1 MTLDDAKGAY
11 EALSGKAS
19 DIMRQLGLGGIAL
32 IWIFKAD
39 SGKGPV
45 LDKTL
50 IHAAVWI
57 FVAII
62 CDFLQYAVGATIWFY
77 YFRHK
82 EKQEIKDDT
91 TFKAPPG
98 LNWPTWALFY
108 VKSALVLIAYAFYII
123 PFLVCK
129 FAG

>member
-1 MTLDDAKGAY
+1 MTLDDAKSAY

-19 DIMRQLGLGGIAL
+19 DIMRQLGLSGIAL

-39 SGKGPV
+39 TSKGPV

-57 FVAII
+57 LVAII
-62 CDFLQYAVGATIWFY
+62 CDFLQYALGATIWFY

-82 EKQEIKDDT
+82 EKQAINDDAP
-91 TFKAPPG
+91 FKAPPEF
-98 LNWPTWALFY
+98 NWPAWALFY
-108 VKSALVLIAYAFYII
+108 LKSVLVLIAYA
-123 PFLVCK
+123 
-129 FAG
+129 